1 MRAARL
7 LAYATVAL
15 ALSGASASA
24 QTVGRLE
31 LGGGARWIGP
41 VDFPGVAANETTL
54 GNGTR
59 ALFASATTLE
69 GSIGATGSVGVWLAR
84 QLQLEFTVGYNPAT
98 MRTQITSDVEGI
110 PDVAVDAPVT
120 QFLLEGGAVMRL
132 SGRQRT
138 RLAPFLTAGA
148 GYLRQL
154 NDGRTLVETGR
165 SYYFGGG
172 LYYERATSGRRRV
185 KASGLR
191 IDVRGLILQEGVA
204 PDDTPRVTPAL
215 SAGFFVRF

>member
-1 MRAARL
+1 LLVCAIAA
-7 LAYATVAL
+7 VV
-15 ALSGASASA
+15 LSGATAWA
-24 QTVGRLE
+24 QTPGRVE
-31 LGGGARWIGP
+31 IGGGARWIGP
-41 VDFPGVAANETTL
+41 VDFAGVAANETTL

-59 ALFASATTLE
+59 PLFESATTLD

-84 QLQLEFTVGYNPAT
+84 QFQLEFAVGYNPAT

-120 QFLLEGGAVMRL
+120 QFLLEGGAVVRPT
-132 SGRQRT
+132 GRQRT
-138 RLAPFLTAGA
+138 GFAPFLTAGA

-172 LYYERATSGRRRV
+172 LYYERATSGRRRL

-191 IDVRGLILQEGVA
+191 LDVRALILQEGVA
-204 PDDTPRVTPAL
+204 PDDTPRVTPAV
-215 SAGFFVRF
+215 SAGFFMRF